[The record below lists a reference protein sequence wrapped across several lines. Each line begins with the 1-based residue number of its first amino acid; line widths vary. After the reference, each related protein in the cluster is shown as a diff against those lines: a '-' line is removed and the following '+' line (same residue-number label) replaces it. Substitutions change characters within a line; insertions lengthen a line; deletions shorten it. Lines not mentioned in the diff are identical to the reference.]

1 MFTSISGNVAIV
13 TGAASGAGLGVAKV
27 YAKNGISVVITGRT
41 ESRLLSAKKEI
52 EEQTPDAKVLVV
64 VADNTDHDAA
74 EKVVSKT
81 IETFGKLNIL
91 VNCAQTFRANIKV
104 EDVS

>member
-52 EEQTPDAKVLVV
+52 EEQTL
-64 VADNTDHDAA
+64 
-74 EKVVSKT
+74 S
-81 IETFGKLNIL
+81 
-91 VNCAQTFRANIKV
+91 CCCR
-104 EDVS
+104 